1 MCLTQETRH
10 KETFMGESPVVSGP
24 RVQSEQRIKITPVSY
39 QEGASGTKRCILCD
53 CILGSSREKNYS
65 FLEYLLGQVT
75 EYRAQEKDS
84 QAHWECSAS

>member
-10 KETFMGESPVVSGP
+10 KETFMDESPVVSGP

-65 FLEYLLGQVT
+65 PRIPL
-75 EYRAQEKDS
+75 RAGY
-84 QAHWECSAS
+84 

>member
-1 MCLTQETRH
+1 MQSL
-10 KETFMGESPVVSGP
+10 VVSGP
-24 RVQSEQRIKITPVSY
+24 KVQSEWRIKNTPVSY

-65 FLEYLLGQVT
+65 FLEYVLGQAT
-75 EYRAQEKDS
+75 DYRAQEKDS